1 MKPLHFRFRKFFS
14 IDSVFFTERE
24 VDSDFSLI
32 EVDIREGSSGR
43 DSSIESHTEFTD
55 HHFSLEL
62 HYVVIEFLEFGRE
75 VVTRKH
81 SAMLDHELEG
91 STVLDR
97 EVLSRE

>member
-1 MKPLHFRFRKFFS
+1 M
-14 IDSVFFTERE
+14 
-24 VDSDFSLI
+24 DSDFSLI

-75 VVTRKH
+75 VLVRKH
-81 SAMLDHELEG
+81 SSTLDHELEG

-97 EVLSRE
+97 EILSRE